1 METDQSNWPTFLDR
15 KLCGRGRPVLESET
29 LASRRDSLV
38 GLLCSWWAE
47 TGWQLTRATTRE
59 ELREAFEPLPKNIS
73 QERFA
78 PFVRPTSVIA
88 SGKDIRAERKAH
100 IKPVE
105 RLHEAQSVRDDCS
118 KACQEAEWALGQAKP
133 DQIELVQR
141 AISKRRADYQRAESE
156 LQIANATEKACEQRI
171 FDCQAGFAQDELL
184 KFIKKRFIEGSYARN
199 PLNLA
204 NAMAGLPYHYD
215 EPFLGVWYSYGR
227 CSKLQ
232 SDQWPNFH
240 FVVFEELE
248 RIWKRYQ
255 GSSSSTLP
263 TEFFRQQIRA
273 LPKTAKK
280 RMTNLV
286 RSHLVETW
294 VDLQLAIEKS
304 FASPPD
310 DPDRMPF
317 VIGTN
322 FAKTKAEPK
331 SFVDKIIANAPGIDD

>member
-1 METDQSNWPTFLDR
+1 MEIDQLNWPTVPDR
-15 KLCGRGRPVLESET
+15 KLRGRGRPVLESET
-29 LASRRDSLV
+29 LAARRDSLV
-38 GLLCSWWAE
+38 GLFSSWWAE
-47 TGWQLTRATTRE
+47 IGWQLTRATTRE
-59 ELREAFEPLPKNIS
+59 ELRQAFEPLPQNLTN
-73 QERFA
+73 QVA

-88 SGKDIRAERKAH
+88 SGKDIRAARKAH

-105 RLHEAQSVRDDCS
+105 RLHELQSIREACS
-118 KACQEAEWALGQAKP
+118 KACQEAEWALHQAKL
-133 DQIELVQR
+133 DQIELVRR
-141 AISKRRADYQRAESE
+141 AISKRRADYERAESE
-156 LQIANATEKACEQRI
+156 LQLANDLEKRCEEHI
-171 FDCQAGFAQDELL
+171 FDCQAGFAQEELL

-215 EPFLGVWYSYGR
+215 EPFLGVWYSYAR
-227 CSKLQ
+227 CSKLE
-232 SDQWPNFH
+232 SDQWPNLH
-240 FVVFEELE
+240 FQVFEELE

-273 LPKTAKK
+273 LPNTTKK
-280 RMTNLV
+280 MTNLV

-304 FASPPD
+304 VASPPD
-310 DPDRMPF
+310 DPNRMPF
-317 VIGTN
+317 VIGTS

-331 SFVDKIIANAPGIDD
+331 SFVDKIIADAPGIDD